1 MINLYKYKKIFIKI
15 NFYVDN
21 KIFLSGDWVLGKSLS
36 DAWDAGEKLSHYIKI
51 LSV

>member
-21 KIFLSGDWVLGKSLS
+21 KIFLKIK
-36 DAWDAGEKLSHYIKI
+36 EKN
-51 LSV
+51 